1 VIVGVSTVSGLFTQE
16 VIEQMQA
23 NALKPIVLPLS
34 NPTSKVEAAPEDIL
48 KWTNGNAIV
57 ATGSPFDPVEL
68 NGEIYPISQCNNSYI
83 FPGIGLG
90 VVASKASRVSD
101 KMLMASSYA
110 LAEYSATY
118 NKSASD
124 LLPDLN
130 DIRNV
135 SKFIAKFVYKQAIDD
150 GLVPEVSD
158 EVIEAAI
165 NENFWEPNYRPYMR
179 TAI

>member
-1 VIVGVSTVSGLFTQE
+1 
-16 VIEQMQA
+16 
-23 NALKPIVLPLS
+23 
-34 NPTSKVEAAPEDIL
+34 
-48 KWTNGNAIV
+48 
-57 ATGSPFDPVEL
+57 
-68 NGEIYPISQCNNSYI
+68 
-83 FPGIGLG
+83 
-90 VVASKASRVSD
+90 
-101 KMLMASSYA
+101 MASSYA
-110 LAEYSATY
+110 LAEYSATF

-135 SKFIAKFVYKQAIDD
+135 SKFIATFVYKQAIDD